1 MSHPDKRTKRR
12 GFFFPLQQ
20 EESTHRSFLS
30 LPLSFFS
37 PLRFLS
43 CRGIILCLL
52 TPLQPQTC
60 QHELTGWKRKKN
72 IYPQH
77 FCDLLHCHCGCDLSG
92 PVTYFSSNLSVTQ
105 MMPSQQTRNSA
116 LCKFAGKT
124 AKGKTSKDA
133 SPPCTPSPPAPVRQ
147 TAEVWQ
153 GADSRGGEQRA
164 AGGRPER
171 CPPCTAHPC
180 AGADKR
186 EKVNGNTCHSRWR
199 L

>member
-1 MSHPDKRTKRR
+1 M
-12 GFFFPLQQ
+12 QQ

-105 MMPSQQTRNSA
+105 MMPSQQR
-116 LCKFAGKT
+116 CKFVVSVRCASSQERGRRGKQ
-124 AKGKTSKDA
+124 AKMLPPHAPLAPQHPSGKLQRFGRGQ
-133 SPPCTPSPPAPVRQ
+133 TPEGESRELRGGGRIAAPPALRIP
-147 TAEVWQ
+147 A
-153 GADSRGGEQRA
+153 RGQIRG
-164 AGGRPER
+164 
-171 CPPCTAHPC
+171 
-180 AGADKR
+180 KR
-186 EKVNGNTCHSRWR
+186 
-199 L
+199 

>member
-1 MSHPDKRTKRR
+1 MPVHTGTLGTANSLPWKCWCEIAIAFKIGYGRIEGRWCKMSHPDKRTKRR

-116 LCKFAGKT
+116 LCKFAGKR

-133 SPPCTPSPPAPVRQ
+133 SPPM
-147 TAEVWQ
+147 
-153 GADSRGGEQRA
+153 
-164 AGGRPER
+164 
-171 CPPCTAHPC
+171 HP
-180 AGADKR
+180 
-186 EKVNGNTCHSRWR
+186 
-199 L
+199 